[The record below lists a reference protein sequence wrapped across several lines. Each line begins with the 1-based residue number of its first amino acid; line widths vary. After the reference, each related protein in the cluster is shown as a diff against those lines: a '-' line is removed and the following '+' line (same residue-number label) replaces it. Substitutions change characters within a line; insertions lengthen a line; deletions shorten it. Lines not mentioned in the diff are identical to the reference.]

1 MGAKGEEGLTGRE
14 EVSRF
19 FSLFSII
26 NIDWY

>member
-1 MGAKGEEGLTGRE
+1 MGAKGEESLPGGE